1 MTQDRVA
8 FPKVTV
14 IFELNTTL
22 WTATDTS
29 PLSADYVVHH
39 VPVPSESAAGYEF
52 KAEGLENLIRSMGSS
67 FYKLIDLGRALYCF
81 ALISARTMV
90 ELVFAASTSAEVD
103 AESCRYV
110 VRDHCLTF
118 QKAHCQWTIQHQ
130 KWPIRRK
137 YSDLCIFI
145 QMTTTND
152 SLAGQRG
159 QSPWQF

>member
-67 FYKLIDLGRALYCF
+67 FYKLIDLGRAFYCF
-81 ALISARTMV
+81 ALIQ
-90 ELVFAASTSAEVD
+90 LVQWSSWSLLLALPLRLTPRAADMSYGITA
-103 AESCRYV
+103 
-110 VRDHCLTF
+110 
-118 QKAHCQWTIQHQ
+118 
-130 KWPIRRK
+130 
-137 YSDLCIFI
+137 
-145 QMTTTND
+145 
-152 SLAGQRG
+152 
-159 QSPWQF
+159 